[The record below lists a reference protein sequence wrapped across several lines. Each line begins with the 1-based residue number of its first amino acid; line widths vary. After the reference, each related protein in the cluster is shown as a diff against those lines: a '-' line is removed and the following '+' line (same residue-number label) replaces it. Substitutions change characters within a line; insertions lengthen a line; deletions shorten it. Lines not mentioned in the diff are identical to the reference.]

1 MTSFT
6 HLRVASGFSLRYGA
20 SQVEDLAERA
30 GERGL
35 DALALTDR
43 DSMAGS
49 VRHAKACAA
58 AGVRPL
64 FGVDLAVPPAIVPEH
79 AGTGRQRSPVRGG
92 AFVAEA
98 EQRAVMLARTA
109 RGWASLCRL
118 TSAAATDSR
127 VAWADVDQAAGE
139 DDLVALLGA
148 DSEVGAALTQGRP
161 DRAARLLAPWRD
173 RFGTALRLEVVC
185 HGRPGTGPGSVRGAA
200 RMLAFADEHDV
211 PAVLSNAVRYAD
223 PGMGEVADLL
233 DSARLLVPIDA
244 RDAQRLDGGE
254 RWLKD
259 DSGMERIAER
269 VAEAAGARAARVTRL
284 LAQTEETAASCEV
297 DPADAFGLGRLHL
310 PEAHLIGAEESAV
323 DRELAGRCA
332 AAMMHHGYHRLPAYW
347 DRVESELHTIARLG
361 LAGYFLT
368 IAEVVRLTKE
378 LHVRVAARGSAVG
391 SLVVHLLGI
400 SPIDPVAHGLV
411 MERFLSPRRAALP
424 DIDLDV
430 ESARRLEVYQAVR
443 KRFGSDRV
451 ATLAVYETYR
461 ARGAIRAVALAR
473 GMIPEDA
480 DRIAEAFPQV
490 KARDVR
496 SALRELPELKRIAAE
511 DHGRLWSLVESLD
524 GLPHTTGMH
533 PCGLLVSDGGLL
545 DRTPVAPTSIPNI
558 AMSVFSKHDIEDTGH
573 IKVDVIG
580 IRAQAGLA
588 HTVAEI
594 ARTTG
599 TSIDLDDP
607 AQVPPE
613 DPATLDMLHTG
624 AGLGTYNLESPGQR
638 DLVRKLRP
646 RTVDDFALDVALFRP
661 GPVVANMIDPVVA
674 ARDGQARPR
683 RLHRD
688 LEPIVAET
696 HGQVVYHEQVIKII
710 AKITQCDLGLADEA
724 RRALSDPDRTGRV
737 RAWFTDA
744 ARRNGYDRHTATT
757 TWEILAAFGSY
768 GFCKGHALALAV
780 PAYQSAWTKAHHPA
794 AFAAGL
800 LTHDPGMYPRRV
812 LAAEARRRGVPLLA
826 PDIEHSQHTSI
837 VEQHHETWGVRLG
850 LSLIKGITTAET
862 DRIISA
868 RPYRSLDDFWQR
880 ARPSLP
886 LADRLA
892 RIGALDQLGPRRE
905 ILLHLT
911 ELHRQ
916 HRGRSLESGQLPL
929 GAEDSDNTTGNV
941 EQVQA
946 AGLPGINGE
955 DQLAA
960 ELEILGMEISR
971 HLLDDHR
978 PLLAELGV
986 TPAARLPQLRGG
998 QRVLVA
1004 GVKASSQTPPTRS
1017 GKRTIFLTLDDPTDL
1032 SDLAFFEDSHDTCA
1046 ETIFHS
1052 SLLLA
1057 RGTVSR
1063 RHPRS
1068 LSITGQ
1074 AVWDLAELID
1084 LYRDGGT
1091 DAVADRLTRPGTL
1104 PDADA
1109 HTRRS
1114 RRPGGRRLHHASP
1127 GSAG

>member
-1 MTSFT
+1 MVSFT
-6 HLRVASGFSLRYGA
+6 HLRTASGLSLRYGA

-43 DSMAGS
+43 DTMAGS

-64 FGVDLAVPPAIVPEH
+64 FGVDLSVPPAIVTEP
-79 AGTGRQRSPVRGG
+79 AGTGRRRSPVKGG

-109 RGWASLCRL
+109 RGWATLCRL
-118 TSAAATDSR
+118 TSAATESK
-127 VAWADVDQAAGE
+127 VGWADLDQAAGE
-139 DDLVALLGA
+139 EDLIVLLGA
-148 DSEVGAALTQGRP
+148 DSEVGAALAQGRP
-161 DRAARLLAPWRD
+161 DKAARLLVPWRD
-173 RFGTALRLEVVC
+173 RFGTALRLEAVC
-185 HGRPGTGPGSVRGAA
+185 HGRPGTGPGSLRGAA
-200 RMLAFADEHDV
+200 RMVAFADEHGI

-223 PGMGEVADLL
+223 PGRAEVADLL

-244 RDAQRLDGGE
+244 REPHRLDSGE

-259 DSGMERIAER
+259 TSDMERIAER
-269 VAEAAGARAARVTRL
+269 VAEATGERPGRASGL

-310 PEAHLIGAEESAV
+310 PEAHLIGADESSV

-332 AAMMHHGYHRLPAYW
+332 AAMLQHGYHRRPAYW
-347 DRVESELHTIARLG
+347 DRLESELTTVSHLG

-368 IAEVVRLTKE
+368 IAEVVRLAKE
-378 LHVRVAARGSAVG
+378 LGVRVAARGSAVG

-400 SPIDPVAHGLV
+400 SPIDAVAHGLV
-411 MERFLSPRRAALP
+411 LERFLSPRRAALP

-430 ESARRLEVYQAVR
+430 ESARRLDVYQAVR
-443 KRFGSDRV
+443 QRFGSERV

-461 ARGAIRAVALAR
+461 ARGAIRCVALAR
-473 GMIPEDA
+473 GLAPAEA
-480 DRIAEAFPQV
+480 DRLAEAFPQV
-490 KARDVR
+490 RARDVR

-511 DHGRLWSLVESLD
+511 DHGRLWSLVEALD
-524 GLPHTTGMH
+524 GLPHSTGMH
-533 PCGLLVSDGGLL
+533 PCGLLVSDAGLL
-545 DRTPVAPTSIPNI
+545 ERTPVTPTSIPNI
-558 AMSVFSKHDIEDTGH
+558 DMSVFSKHDIEDTGH
-573 IKVDVIG
+573 IKVDIIG
-580 IRAQAGLA
+580 VRAQSALA

-594 ARTTG
+594 TRTSG
-599 TSIDLDDP
+599 RQIDLDDP

-613 DPATLDMLHTG
+613 DSATLDLVH
-624 AGLGTYNLESPGQR
+624 AGGGLATYQLESPGQR
-638 DLVRKLRP
+638 ELVRKLRP
-646 RTVDDFALDVALFRP
+646 CTVDDFALDVALFRP
-661 GPVVANMIDPVVA
+661 GPVAANMIDPLIA
-674 ARDGQARPR
+674 ARDGRTAVRV
-683 RLHRD
+683 LHRD
-688 LEPIVAET
+688 LEPILAET

-710 AKITQCDLGLADEA
+710 ARFTQCDLGLADEA
-724 RRALSDPDRTGRV
+724 RRALSDPDRAGRV

-744 ARRNGYDRHTATT
+744 ARLGGYDRRTVTT
-757 TWEILAAFGSY
+757 TWDVLAAFGSY

-780 PAYQSAWTKAHHPA
+780 PAYQSAWAKTHHPA
-794 AFAAGL
+794 AFFAGA

-812 LAAEARRRGVPLLA
+812 LAAEARRRGVPLLT
-826 PDIEHSQHTSI
+826 PDIEHSQHASI
-837 VEQHHETWGVRLG
+837 VEQHHQTAGVRLG
-850 LSLIKGITTAET
+850 LGLVKGITTAET
-862 DRIISA
+862 DRIINA

-886 LADRLA
+886 VAERLA
-892 RIGALDQLGPRRE
+892 RIGALDPLGPRRE
-905 ILLHLT
+905 LLLHLT

-916 HRGRSLESGQLPL
+916 HRGRSAAGGQLPL
-929 GAEDSDNTTGNV
+929 TAEDPTGQLETV
-941 EQVQA
+941 EQVQP
-946 AGLPGINGE
+946 AGLPDLNSN

-960 ELEILGMEISR
+960 ELEVLGMDVSR

-978 PLLAELGV
+978 PLLAELGA
-986 TPAARLPQLRGG
+986 TPAARLPHLRHG

-1017 GKRTIFLTLDDPTDL
+1017 GKRTIFLTLDDPTEL
-1032 SDLAFFEDSHDTCA
+1032 SDLAYFEDTHDTCA

-1084 LYRDGGT
+1084 LYRDGGA

-1104 PDADA
+1104 ADTA
-1109 HTRRS
+1109 ARTQRA
-1114 RRPGGRRLHHASP
+1114 RRPGGRSLHHASP

>member
-1 MTSFT
+1 MSSFT

-20 SQVEDLAERA
+20 SQVEDLAGRA

-49 VRHAKACAA
+49 VRHAKACAE
-58 AGVRPL
+58 AGVRPV
-64 FGVDLAVPPAIVPEH
+64 FGVDLAVPPATVPEP
-79 AGTGRQRSPVRGG
+79 AGTGRRRGPVKGG
-92 AFVAEA
+92 AFVTEA
-98 EQRAVMLARTA
+98 GQRAVLLARTA

-127 VAWADVDQAAGE
+127 VTWADLDRAAGE
-139 DDLVALLGA
+139 EDLAVLLGA
-148 DSEVGAALTQGRP
+148 DSEVGAALAQGRP

-173 RFGTALRLEVVC
+173 RFGAALRLEVVC
-185 HGRPGTGPGSVRGAA
+185 HDRPGTGPGSLRGAA
-200 RMLAFADEHDV
+200 RTLAFADEHGV
-211 PAVLSNAVRYAD
+211 PAVLSNAVRYAS

-233 DSARLLVPIDA
+233 DSARLLVPVDTRDA
-244 RDAQRLDGGE
+244 RHLDGGE

-259 DSGMERIAER
+259 ASDMERTAER
-269 VAEAAGARAARVTRL
+269 VAEAAGERADRAALL
-284 LAQTEETAASCEV
+284 LARTEETAASCAV

-310 PEAHLIGAEESAV
+310 PEAHLIGAGEDTV
-323 DRELAGRCA
+323 DRELTGRCA
-332 AAMMHHGYHRLPAYW
+332 ASMVHHGYHRSPAHW
-347 DRVESELHTIARLG
+347 DRVESELRTIAGLG
-361 LAGYFLT
+361 FSGYFLT
-368 IAEVVRLTKE
+368 IGEITRLTKE
-378 LHVRVAARGSAVG
+378 LRVRVAARGSAVG

-400 SPIDPVAHGLV
+400 SPVDPVAHGLV
-411 MERFLSPRRAALP
+411 MERFLSPRRTALP

-430 ESARRLEVYQAVR
+430 ESARRPEVYRAVLD
-443 KRFGSDRV
+443 RFGGDRV
-451 ATLAVYETYR
+451 AALAVYETYR

-473 GMIPEDA
+473 GLAPEEA
-480 DRIAEAFPQV
+480 DRLAEAFPHV

-524 GLPHTTGMH
+524 GLPHTTAMH
-533 PCGLLVSDGGLL
+533 PCGLIVSDAGLL
-545 DRTPVAPTSIPNI
+545 DRTPVTPTSLPGI

-580 IRAQAGLA
+580 VRAQSALA

-599 TSIDLDDP
+599 AHIDLDDP

-613 DPATLDMLHTG
+613 DPATLDMLHAG

-646 RTVDDFALDVALFRP
+646 RGMDDFALDVALFRP

-674 ARDGQARPR
+674 ARDGRARPS
-683 RLHRD
+683 RLHPD

-696 HGQVVYHEQVIKII
+696 HGQVVYHEQVIKIV
-710 AKITQCDLGLADEA
+710 AKLTRCDAGLADEA
-724 RRALSDPDRTGRV
+724 RRALSDPARTGRV

-744 ARRNGYDRHTATT
+744 ARRNGYDRPTVTG
-757 TWEILAAFGSY
+757 TWELLAAFGSY
-768 GFCKGHALALAV
+768 GFCKGHALALAL
-780 PAYQSAWTKAHHPA
+780 PSYQSAWAKAHHPA
-794 AFAAGL
+794 AFMAGL

-826 PDIEHSQHTSI
+826 PDIEHSRHAST
-837 VEQHHETWGVRLG
+837 VEEDHGTWGVRLG
-850 LSLIKGITTAET
+850 LGLVKGITSAESE
-862 DRIISA
+862 RVVGA
-868 RPYRSLDDFWQR
+868 RPYRSLDDFWLR
-880 ARPSLP
+880 ARPGIA

-892 RIGALDQLGPRRE
+892 RIGALDHLGPRRE
-905 ILLHLT
+905 VQLQLT
-911 ELHRQ
+911 ELHRRN
-916 HRGRSLESGQLPL
+916 RGVGPESGQLPL
-929 GAEDSDNTTGNV
+929 GTGDGGTTGPV
-941 EQVQA
+941 ERVPA
-946 AGLPGINGE
+946 AGLPDMTEE

-960 ELEILGMEISR
+960 EIEILGMEVGR

-978 PLLAELGV
+978 TLLTELGV
-986 TPAARLPQLRGG
+986 TPAARLPGLRDGR
-998 QRVLVA
+998 RVLVA
-1004 GVKASSQTPPTRS
+1004 GVKAVSQTPPTRS
-1017 GKRTIFLTLDDPTDL
+1017 GRRTIFLTLDDPTDL

-1046 ETIFHS
+1046 ETIFHG

-1068 LSITGQ
+1068 VSVTGQ
-1074 AVWDLAELID
+1074 AVWDLVELIG
-1084 LYRDGGT
+1084 LHRDGGI
-1091 DAVADRLTRPGTL
+1091 DAVADRLTRPGTDTR
-1104 PDADA
+1104 P
-1109 HTRRS
+1109 RRS
-1114 RRPGGRRLHHASP
+1114 LRPGGRRLHHASP